1 MFIILF
7 EVSAVK
13 EKATVLMTNIG
24 AGVAGVAGVT

>member
-13 EKATVLMTNIG
+13 EKAAVLMTNIG
-24 AGVAGVAGVT
+24 AAAGGAGVT